1 MMKAVIFDMDGV
13 ISDTEPGYAYAT
25 IDFMHE
31 LGLEVTSEY
40 LSSFVGVTNAVLWQT
55 VMKDFGFQRSIDDC
69 IAEVDKRRAALE
81 AKNGLH
87 PLPGVIDL
95 IKRFSSQGLLLAV
108 ASSNSMPEIMR
119 VTDAF
124 QIRHYFHAL
133 IAGTE
138 CAHSKPEPD
147 IFLKAAESLKVS
159 PEECLV
165 IEDSANGILAAKR
178 AGMKSIGFA
187 NPNFGSQNLSNA
199 TRIVTHFDQVTTDLC
214 DEIFAS

>member
-1 MMKAVIFDMDGV
+1 M
-13 ISDTEPGYAYAT
+13 
-25 IDFMHE
+25 
-31 LGLEVTSEY
+31 
-40 LSSFVGVTNAVLWQT
+40 
-55 VMKDFGFQRSIDDC
+55 
-69 IAEVDKRRAALE
+69 
-81 AKNGLH
+81 
-87 PLPGVIDL
+87 
-95 IKRFSSQGLLLAV
+95 LAV

-124 QIRHYFHAL
+124 QIRQYFHAL

-138 CAHSKPEPD
+138 CARSKPEPD

-199 TRIVTHFDQVTTDLC
+199 TRVVTHFDQVTTDLC